1 MQKIAIIGASYLQL
15 PLVEK
20 AKAMGLETHCF
31 AWESGAVCKDV
42 ADAFYPISIRDKNA
56 ILDICR
62 RVAIDGI
69 VSIASDLAVETVN
82 FVADKMHLTANPYP
96 YTELVTNKVAMRD
109 ELKKSN
115 ISSPI
120 YYSFNQQDTD
130 FHEIT
135 FPVVVKPADRS
146 GSLAVEKVS
155 DVVSLKNAIQKA
167 QEVSFSK
174 EVIVEQ
180 YIEGREVSVEA
191 ISWHGQHYILAI
203 TDKVTTDNYF
213 VEIAHHQPTM
223 LNAKIANAIKTLTKK
238 ALTALHVENG
248 ASHTEIKIT
257 PQDDLYIIEVGAR
270 MGGDFIG
277 SHLVE
282 LSTGYDFL
290 KGVIDVALGNFSVPK
305 TAQKHFSGVYF
316 LSQETSSLKN
326 ILAKSDEY
334 PFIVESEI
342 FDNELKILHAS
353 ADRSGYLIYKSDK
366 RINLL

>member
-1 MQKIAIIGASYLQL
+1 
-15 PLVEK
+15 
-20 AKAMGLETHCF
+20 MGLETHCF

-42 ADAFYPISIRDKNA
+42 ADAFYPISIRDKES
-56 ILDICR
+56 ILEICPR
-62 RVAIDGI
+62 IRINGI
-69 VSIASDLAVETVN
+69 LTIASDLAVETVN
-82 FVADKMHLTANPYP
+82 YVADKMHLTANPYP
-96 YTELVTNKVAMRD
+96 YTNLVTNKIAMRD
-109 ELKKSN
+109 KLKSSN
-115 ISSPI
+115 ASSPF
-120 YYSFNQQDTD
+120 YYSLNQQNTD
-130 FHEIT
+130 FDKVT

-146 GSLAVEKVS
+146 GSLGVEKVS
-155 DVVSLKNAIQKA
+155 DVISLKNAIQKA
-167 QEVSFSK
+167 QEASFAK

-213 VEIAHHQPTM
+213 VEIAHHKPSM
-223 LNAKIANAIKTLTKK
+223 LNAKIVNAIKTLTRK
-238 ALTALHVENG
+238 ALDVLHVENG

-257 PQDDLYIIEVGAR
+257 PQGSLYIIEVGAR

-290 KGVIDVALGNFSVPK
+290 QGVIDVALGKFSVPK
-305 TAQKHFSGVYF
+305 IAQKHFSGVYF

-326 ILAKSDEY
+326 ILAKSNEY
-334 PFIVESEI
+334 PFIVKSEI
-342 FDNELKILHAS
+342 FDNELKTLHAS
-353 ADRSGYLIYKSDK
+353 SDRSGYLIYKSDK